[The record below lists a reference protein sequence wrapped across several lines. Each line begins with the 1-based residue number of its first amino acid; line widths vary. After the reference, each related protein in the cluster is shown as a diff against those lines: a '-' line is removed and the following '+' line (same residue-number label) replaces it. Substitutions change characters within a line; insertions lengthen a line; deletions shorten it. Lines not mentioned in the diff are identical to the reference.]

1 VSGHEVTPGPWEATA
16 VLETDRLVLEPLRVE
31 HAEEMAPLLA
41 DEALHEFI
49 GGRPESVDE
58 LRARYRRQARGV
70 SDDGAERWFN
80 WVLRRRDTGALA
92 GTVQATVLRGDG
104 SVIAEVAW
112 MVGTDHQGQGLA
124 REAAV
129 AMALWLRSQGATVLV
144 AHVHPDHAASAGVA
158 RALGLR
164 PTDVVEDR
172 ETRWEA

>member
-1 VSGHEVTPGPWEATA
+1 

-31 HAEEMAPLLA
+31 HADEMAPVLA
-41 DEALHEFI
+41 DAALHEFI
-49 GGRPESVDE
+49 GGRPESADE
-58 LRARYRRQARGV
+58 LRARYRRQVRGV
-70 SDDGAERWFN
+70 SDDGDERWFN
-80 WVLRRRDTGALA
+80 WVLRRRDTGVLA
-92 GTVQATVLRGDG
+92 GTVQATVLRHDG
-104 SVIAEVAW
+104 EAIAEVAW
-112 MVGTDHQGQGLA
+112 VVGIDHQGQGLA

-172 ETRWEA
+172 EIRWES

>member
-1 VSGHEVTPGPWEATA
+1 MVTPDSRGAVP
-16 VLETDRLVLEPLRVE
+16 VLETDRLVLEPLRVG
-31 HAEEMAPLLA
+31 HAEEMGPVLA

-70 SDDGAERWFN
+70 SDDGDEQWFN

-92 GTVQATVLRGDG
+92 GTVQATVLREGDR
-104 SVIAEVAW
+104 VIAEVAW
-112 MVGTDHQGQGLA
+112 VVGTNHQGQGLA

-164 PTDVVEDR
+164 PTDIVEDH
-172 ETRWEA
+172 ETRWES

>member
-1 VSGHEVTPGPWEATA
+1 MVTPDSPGAVP
-16 VLETDRLVLEPLRVE
+16 VLETDRLVMEPLRVE
-31 HAEEMAPLLA
+31 HAEEMGPVLA

-70 SDDGAERWFN
+70 SDDGDEQWFN
-80 WVLRRRDTGALA
+80 WVLRRRDTGVLA
-92 GTVQATVLRGDG
+92 GTVQATVLREGDQ
-104 SVIAEVAW
+104 VIAEVAW
-112 MVGTDHQGQGLA
+112 VVGIDHQGQGLA

-164 PTDVVEDR
+164 PTDIVEDN
-172 ETRWEA
+172 ETRWES

>member
-1 VSGHEVTPGPWEATA
+1 VVP

-31 HAEEMAPLLA
+31 HAEEMGLVLA

-70 SDDGAERWFN
+70 SDDGDEQWFN
-80 WVLRRRDTGALA
+80 WVLRRRDTGALT
-92 GTVQATVLRGDG
+92 GTVQATVLREGDQM
-104 SVIAEVAW
+104 IAEVAW
-112 MVGTDHQGQGLA
+112 VVGIDHQGQGLA

-158 RALGLR
+158 RAIGLR
-164 PTDVVEDR
+164 PTDIVEDH
-172 ETRWEA
+172 ETRWEG

>member
-1 VSGHEVTPGPWEATA
+1 MAPDPWGAA
-16 VLETDRLVLEPLRVE
+16 PVLETDRLVLEPLRVE
-31 HAEEMAPLLA
+31 HAEEMALVLS

-70 SDDGAERWFN
+70 SDDGDEQWFN
-80 WVLRRRDTGALA
+80 WVLRRRDTASLA
-92 GTVQATVLRGDG
+92 GTVQATVLRDGDR
-104 SVIAEVAW
+104 VVAEVAW
-112 MVGTDHQGQGLA
+112 VVGIDYQGVGLA

-164 PTDVVEDR
+164 PTDVVEDN
-172 ETRWEA
+172 ETRWES

>member
-1 VSGHEVTPGPWEATA
+1 MQPAEGTRDPWGTA
-16 VLETDRLVLEPLRVE
+16 PVLETDRLVLEPLRVE
-31 HAEEMAPLLA
+31 HAEEMTPVLA

-70 SDDGAERWFN
+70 SDDGDEQWFN

-92 GTVQATVLRGDG
+92 GTVQATVLRDGDR
-104 SVIAEVAW
+104 VVAEVAW
-112 MVGTDHQGQGLA
+112 VVGIHHQGQGLA

-158 RALGLR
+158 RALGLQ
-164 PTDVVEDR
+164 PSDVVEDN
-172 ETRWEA
+172 ETRWES